1 MEASKEGKVPEVCFE
16 KAISLLAA
24 TSCTSASTPG
34 QNKGCRPACTR
45 AAHRPPACLPAE
57 RLAAPPPPPPV
68 HMQAPT
74 AGAHPHA
81 KPAGAGRREEGEVHV
96 VAPADT
102 RCHEDT
108 GTPGTE
114 ATPGSNPETVEGR
127 EAWRD

>member
-57 RLAAPPPPPPV
+57 RLAAPPPSAHAGTHRRRPSTR
-68 HMQAPT
+68 QA
-74 AGAHPHA
+74 G
-81 KPAGAGRREEGEVHV
+81 GRW
-96 VAPADT
+96 AA
-102 RCHEDT
+102 
-108 GTPGTE
+108 
-114 ATPGSNPETVEGR
+114 
-127 EAWRD
+127 